1 MSSRDLR
8 ELELHD
14 SLDRLERR
22 LARLPS
28 KGFIIAAMFLHLIV
42 VALLLVFQARISSV
56 INKVLPGL

>member
-28 KGFIIAAMFLHLIV
+28 KGFIIAAMFFHLIV
-42 VALLLVFQARISSV
+42 VALLLVFQARILSV
-56 INKVLPGL
+56 INNVLPGL